1 MSNLRK
7 KRILITGVAGFIG
20 FHLCNKLLKRKNIKL
35 FGIDNLNSYYDVR
48 LKKNRLRIL
57 KEYSKDFIFYKIDLR
72 NQKKLNENFRKNKY
86 DIVINLAAQ
95 AGVRYSITHP
105 REYIDSNI
113 IGFYNLLEV
122 STKYKVKH
130 FMFASTSSVYGD
142 NKKMP
147 LKENFNTN
155 KPLSLYAATKS
166 SNEALA
172 HANSNIHK
180 IPTTGLRFFTVYG
193 PYGRPDM
200 SLFKFTK
207 NIINEVPIELFNKG
221 NHVRDFTYVDD
232 VVTAVSKLIFKYP
245 NGKIPFDVF
254 NIASSRPRRLK
265 LFLSTIEKFLEK
277 KSIQKKLGLQPGDI
291 YKTHASIDKLKKA
304 TNFKPQN
311 DIIDGINKFIKWYK
325 SYY

>member
-130 FMFASTSSVYGD
+130 CMVASTSSVYGD

>member
-1 MSNLRK
+1 
-7 KRILITGVAGFIG
+7 
-20 FHLCNKLLKRKNIKL
+20 
-35 FGIDNLNSYYDVR
+35 
-48 LKKNRLRIL
+48 
-57 KEYSKDFIFYKIDLR
+57 
-72 NQKKLNENFRKNKY
+72 
-86 DIVINLAAQ
+86 
-95 AGVRYSITHP
+95 
-105 REYIDSNI
+105 
-113 IGFYNLLEV
+113 
-122 STKYKVKH
+122 
-130 FMFASTSSVYGD
+130 MFASTSSVYGD